1 MRTIWIVRWRG
12 MEESYPNR
20 QDAMDRRDQLDAWGI
35 AAELL
40 DAATGPPAVAP
51 WITSQWRSAIQL
63 APTAAAQAA

>member
-35 AAELL
+35 PTELL
-40 DAATGPPAVAP
+40 DAAAGRSAGTP
-51 WITSQWRSAIQL
+51 WITGLWHPAIRL
-63 APTAAAQAA
+63 APTAPGAA